1 MKPISCLP
9 LLSHDSDNQFSSNP
23 RNLLQKYDCR
33 KKAGGLK
40 IRVSDGPCMCVPIF
54 PNITGTCIP
63 SRFNLKFKL
72 PAQSRRLHPA
82 PPIVPNTPCA
92 MRNRDPS
99 CRKGVTLSI
108 VLVDPLLIGLHSFH
122 MQLLGYT
129 MLTYRY
135 VRENCRDN
143 EKSRMD
149 SDGGLSLLN

>member
-1 MKPISCLP
+1 MHVCPHFPEHHWHVYPKQVQLEVQAASAESQTTPSTTNSAQHP
-9 LLSHDSDNQFSSNP
+9 L
-23 RNLLQKYDCR
+23 R
-33 KKAGGLK
+33 
-40 IRVSDGPCMCVPIF
+40 
-54 PNITGTCIP
+54 
-63 SRFNLKFKL
+63 
-72 PAQSRRLHPA
+72 
-82 PPIVPNTPCA
+82 

-108 VLVDPLLIGLHSFH
+108 VLVDPLLLIGLHSFH

-143 EKSRMD
+143 EESRMD